1 MADSSTRAMADSSA
15 ATSVTST
22 GAEFAKKVAHSQEH
36 VQQHLIISAVFA
48 LVVNFV
54 SFCATLKKSP
64 AWLGLTPCTF
74 QTEDVASGITSV
86 DVPFNKAIALL
97 KLVPMIALIISIGRN
112 WRSGLLDKPRHFP
125 FKIVSASW
133 LWTCTTVLLAYS
145 LFNVKVLTPHESI
158 AEKSCNVGLSQLY
171 FPNLTSGDFQQ
182 VEDSV
187 KAFRGPLAIG
197 YFANTLNLRVS
208 DRHPNLEANLDVP
221 SSYILALLLAGT
233 IVSAACVLP
242 YRYASN
248 ASLDPNSCVA
258 AVTSEILETT
268 LLKKT
273 LSFRGSG
280 GGFIRGGLLQSWM
293 RDGVKVGA
301 SGCRAPKPT
310 QPARP
315 RGTWIMPR

>member
-1 MADSSTRAMADSSA
+1 MADSSA
-15 ATSVTST
+15 APSVTST

-36 VQQHLIISAVFA
+36 VQQHLIIAAVFA

-97 KLVPMIALIISIGRN
+97 KLVPMVAVIISIGRN

-208 DRHPNLEANLDVP
+208 DRHPNLEANLDGIGFDTGRMMNDSMGCHHSTVMSDSAFSKLYNYREP
-221 SSYILALLLAGT
+221 NEALLLN
-233 IVSAACVLP
+233 SATTLCMAEL
-242 YRYASN
+242 YAST
-248 ASLDPNSCVA
+248 AGGVRQSSGGH
-258 AVTSEILETT
+258 AVTMQ
-268 LLKKT
+268 
-273 LSFRGSG
+273 LSG
-280 GGFIRGGLLQSWM
+280 M
-293 RDGVKVGA
+293 
-301 SGCRAPKPT
+301 
-310 QPARP
+310 
-315 RGTWIMPR
+315 